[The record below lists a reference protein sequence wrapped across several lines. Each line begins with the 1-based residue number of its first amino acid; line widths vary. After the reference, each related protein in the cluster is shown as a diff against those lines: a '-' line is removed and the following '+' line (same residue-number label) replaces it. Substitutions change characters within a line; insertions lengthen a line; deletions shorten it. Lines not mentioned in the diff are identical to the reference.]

1 GASAC
6 GVSASQLFG
15 RSVAIFFHP
24 MRITGEKNLKDKLVL
39 NLVPNRYLP
48 AVFILKNISV
58 DWNGRYETP
67 AGKAWPRETP
77 QATPRR
83 LPPARGKRV
92 PVVEINERSHLS
104 TKWDSLGSL

>member
-1 GASAC
+1 
-6 GVSASQLFG
+6 
-15 RSVAIFFHP
+15 

-67 AGKAWPRETP
+67 AGKAWPRGDPAGDAEE
-77 QATPRR
+77 A
-83 LPPARGKRV
+83 PARPGKRV
-92 PVVEINERSHLS
+92 PVVEINERSHFTNPQKKDCKQILS
-104 TKWDSLGSL
+104 SLNQKGSI

>member
-1 GASAC
+1 
-6 GVSASQLFG
+6 
-15 RSVAIFFHP
+15 
-24 MRITGEKNLKDKLVL
+24 MKKNLKDKLVL

-92 PVVEINERSHLS
+92 PVVEINERSHF
-104 TKWDSLGSL
+104 TNPQKKDCRQTNII